1 MPSTPKAIEV
11 FKASGGAYFPAKAAN
26 AGGVAVS
33 GLEMAQNSVRYFW
46 TREEVDQKLQ
56 RIMSD
61 IWKQSS
67 ETAKVKPFRYS
78 CKPENSILK
87 SAQALGHPGDY
98 QLGAN
103 AAGFKIVADAMLA
116 QGQA

>member
-1 MPSTPKAIEV
+1 MPSTPKAIDV

-33 GLEMAQNSVRYFW
+33 GLEMAQNSCRYFW

-67 ETAKVKPFRYS
+67 ETAKVKRTQKTSNLLFFFRNLVN
-78 CKPENSILK
+78 PVIIN
-87 SAQALGHPGDY
+87 
-98 QLGAN
+98 
-103 AAGFKIVADAMLA
+103 
-116 QGQA
+116 

>member
-1 MPSTPKAIEV
+1 MFEGANMPSTPKAIEV

-67 ETAKVKPFRYS
+67 ETAKVTTV
-78 CKPENSILK
+78 
-87 SAQALGHPGDY
+87 
-98 QLGAN
+98 
-103 AAGFKIVADAMLA
+103 KI
-116 QGQA
+116 